1 MNLLDSRETVDVNH
15 YTVCFLLGISG
26 IVHSTLVHVQLNK
39 TRQLEGRHLLFG
51 EYLRG

>member
-15 YTVCFLLGISG
+15 YTVCFLLGVRG

-39 TRQLEGRHLLFG
+39 ITYYSFKIFPRF
-51 EYLRG
+51 

>member
-15 YTVCFLLGISG
+15 YTVCFLLGING

-39 TRQLEGRHLLFG
+39 ITYYSFKIFPRF
-51 EYLRG
+51 

>member
-15 YTVCFLLGISG
+15 YTVCFLLDISG

-39 TRQLEGRHLLFG
+39 ITYYSFKIFPRF
-51 EYLRG
+51 

>member
-39 TRQLEGRHLLFG
+39 ITYCSFKIFPRF
-51 EYLRG
+51 

>member
-26 IVHSTLVHVQLNK
+26 IVYSTLVHVQLNK
-39 TRQLEGRHLLFG
+39 ITYYSFKIFPRF
-51 EYLRG
+51 